1 MFCPAIVVVFTS
13 NTVPEQAS
21 CEEGV
26 TGPALF
32 VGGAV
37 LTNTVAVPDEV
48 PPEGQLV
55 FPTEVTV

>member
-1 MFCPAIVVVFTS
+1 MTS
-13 NTVPEQAS
+13 NTVPEHAS
-21 CEEGV
+21 GEEEV

-48 PPEGQLV
+48 PAGQLASD
-55 FPTEVTV
+55 TAVTV